1 MVKAIKNSQSEFDN
15 GSENYNKQPK
25 AKNNFKSNGQGIK
38 YVKNSEQKRRHTV
51 DDNTKNLRRL
61 YNKLMQKQKVN
72 GKELNKPDIVKK
84 ILQLINGNYSELCFK
99 HDGCRVLQG
108 SIKYGD
114 KKQRYEIIQNLIPH
128 VYNLISKKY
137 SIYLAL
143 KMVKY
148 AENKQKEEIIKQG
161 IYPNFGKIIKNSNGQ
176 AFLNFTFTNITNQL
190 QNSMVDYYM
199 SKYLKINEEKIKSL
213 NAVNPDESKKP
224 ENNEMIIVE
233 KQGTYDQENITN
245 DVKMHFE
252 KQLEKEVHKTF
263 LFQAVLNRIFDYLD
277 SKTKC
282 YLAELFDDDL
292 NEFLQCKQG
301 IEVSCK
307 IFTVANAKTRKKL
320 IKKLKDKLVTIV
332 NNETSSLFLIKIILF
347 NDDTKLVEKHIINF
361 LIEQLNESFMQSKII
376 LKIFANIISPCNS
389 KINNQYENKVLQY
402 SIDSSSKKSDA
413 KRHEEVIQIMLEEL
427 FKAVNHN
434 LKNIIA
440 DNSYSTLLVDIIN
453 YLNTNALNDKLQEI
467 LKNIVDVVE
476 IDYKTNFDDVKTTL
490 LSDKTAH
497 FVINRIIKL
506 LNANLDQDYKLDFIK
521 NIAEILLRNFEEFL
535 NTQAIFVIVNIMEN
549 EKTKKFLEKD
559 VKKFKNVIKKKSSE
573 KDLIGFQL
581 LNKVISQ

>member
-389 KINNQYENKVLQY
+389 KTNNQYENKVLQY

>member
-15 GSENYNKQPK
+15 GTESYDKQPK
-25 AKNNFKSNGQGIK
+25 GRNNFKSNGQGIK
-38 YVKNSEQKRRHTV
+38 YVKNSKKIRRHTV

-84 ILQLINGNYSELCFK
+84 IIHLINGNYSELCFK

-128 VYNLISKKY
+128 VYSLISKKY

-161 IYPNFGKIIKNSNGQ
+161 IYPNFGKIIKNANGQ

-199 SKYLKINEEKIKSL
+199 SKYLKISEEKMKSL
-213 NAVNPDESKKP
+213 AVGNTDESKKA

-233 KQGTYDQENITN
+233 KQGTYDQENIIN
-245 DVKMHFE
+245 DVKLHLE

-263 LFQAVLNRIFDYLD
+263 LFQAVLNRIFDFFD
-277 SKTKC
+277 SKTKS

-307 IFTVANAKTRKKL
+307 IFTVASAKTRKKI

-332 NNETSSLFLIKIILF
+332 NNEISALFLIKIILF
-347 NDDTKLVEKHIINF
+347 TDDTKLVEKHIINF
-361 LIEQLNESFMQSKII
+361 LVEQLNESFMQNKIM

-389 KINNQYENKVLQY
+389 KTNNQYENKVLQF
-402 SIDSSSKKSDA
+402 SQDSSSKKSDA
-413 KRHEEVIQIMLEEL
+413 KRHGEVIQIILEDL
-427 FKAVNHN
+427 FKVVNPN
-434 LKNIIA
+434 IKNMIA
-440 DNSYSTLLVDIIN
+440 DNSYSTLLVDFIN
-453 YLNTNALNDKLQEI
+453 YLNANSVHDKLGEI
-467 LKNIVDVVE
+467 LKNIDDVLE

-497 FVINRIIKL
+497 FVLNRIIKIV
-506 LNANLDQDYKLDFIK
+506 NTNIDQEYKLDFIRK
-521 NIAEILLRNFEEFL
+521 IAEILLCNFEEFL
-535 NTQAIFVIVNIMEN
+535 NTQAIFVILKIIEN
-549 EKTKKFLEKD
+549 EKTKQFLEKD
-559 VKKFKNVIKKKSSE
+559 VKKFKGYIKKKSGE

-581 LNKVISQ
+581 LNKAISQ